1 MSDVWGNKLKVSI
14 FGESHGAAIGIVID
28 GLPPGHEIDMEN
40 VAKEMKRRAP
50 GQSALTTPR
59 KEKDQPEIVSGY
71 FNDRTTGS
79 SLTAII
85 RNSDTRSKDYS
96 LMKKLMRPGQADYP
110 GYVRYEGFNDYRGSG
125 HFSGRITAPLVFAG
139 AIAKQL
145 LEKQGITIGAHL
157 KSVANI
163 QDESFSDC
171 EVTPDLLRGFSEKEL
186 PLLNEALEPQVR
198 EIIREAKAK
207 GDSLGG
213 TAEVCV
219 LGIPAGIGNPFFDSV
234 ESVLSHIIFS
244 VPAVKG
250 LEFGA
255 GFGISEMLGSEANDS
270 YYYEGD
276 TIKTR
281 TNHNGGIVG
290 GITDGMPILFKV
302 AIKPPASIS
311 IKQQTIDIEEKTN
324 AELVVEGRHDPIIVP
339 RAIPVLEAVTAI
351 AILDLLLDSK
361 LYKNQ

>member
-1 MSDVWGNKLKVSI
+1 
-14 FGESHGAAIGIVID
+14 
-28 GLPPGHEIDMEN
+28 
-40 VAKEMKRRAP
+40 
-50 GQSALTTPR
+50 
-59 KEKDQPEIVSGY
+59 
-71 FNDRTTGS
+71 
-79 SLTAII
+79 
-85 RNSDTRSKDYS
+85 
-96 LMKKLMRPGQADYP
+96 
-110 GYVRYEGFNDYRGSG
+110 
-125 HFSGRITAPLVFAG
+125 
-139 AIAKQL
+139 
-145 LEKQGITIGAHL
+145 
-157 KSVANI
+157 
-163 QDESFSDC
+163 
-171 EVTPDLLRGFSEKEL
+171 
-186 PLLNEALEPQVR
+186 
-198 EIIREAKAK
+198 
-207 GDSLGG
+207 
-213 TAEVCV
+213 

>member
-1 MSDVWGNKLKVSI
+1 MSDIWGNKLKVAI
-14 FGESHGAAIGIVID
+14 FGESHGTAIGITID
-28 GLPPGHEIDMEN
+28 GLPPGYEIDMEN

-59 KEKDQPEIVSGY
+59 KEKDQPEILSGY
-71 FNDRTTGS
+71 FNDKTTGS

-96 LMKKLMRPGQADYP
+96 QMKKLMRPGQADYP

-145 LEKQGITIGAHL
+145 LEKQGITIGAHI
-157 KSVANI
+157 KSVATI
-163 QDESFSDC
+163 QDDSFLGRT
-171 EVTPDLLRGFSEKEL
+171 VTPELLKKFADKEL
-186 PLLNEALEPQVR
+186 PLLNEALEPEMR
-198 EIIREAKAK
+198 NLIRDAKAK
-207 GDSLGG
+207 GDSVGG

-219 LGIPAGIGNPFFDSV
+219 LGIPAGVGNPFFDSV
-234 ESVLSHIIFS
+234 ESVLAHILFS

-250 LEFGA
+250 LEFGT
-255 GFGISEMLGSEANDS
+255 GFGIAEMLGSQANDS
-270 YYYEGD
+270 YYYDGD
-276 TIKTR
+276 AIKTR
-281 TNHNGGIVG
+281 TNHNGGVIG

-302 AIKPPASIS
+302 AIKPPASITV
-311 IKQQTIDIEEKTN
+311 KQQTIDIEGKTN

-361 LYKNQ
+361 LYKY